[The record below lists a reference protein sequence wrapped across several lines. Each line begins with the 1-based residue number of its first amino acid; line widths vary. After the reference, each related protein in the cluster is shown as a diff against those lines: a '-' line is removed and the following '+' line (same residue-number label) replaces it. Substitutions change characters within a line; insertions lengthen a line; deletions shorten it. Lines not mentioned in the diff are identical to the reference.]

1 MSEVAEDSDG
11 EDWARLTLDQFLAG
25 YAESDAIYDISAAK

>member
-1 MSEVAEDSDG
+1 MSEIEDNFDD

-25 YAESDAIYDISAAK
+25 YAESDAIYDEMPEG